1 MNRKQTLDF
10 LRSEPQVDV
19 LVIGGG
25 INGAGTFRDLAL
37 QGLDVLL
44 VERGDFCSGSSAA
57 SSHMVHGGI
66 RYLENGEFR
75 LVREAVHERNRLLK
89 NAPQYVQP
97 LATVI
102 PMFKWFSG
110 ALNAPLKF
118 LGVLTKPAERGGAII
133 KAGLVMYDAFTR
145 DNTVPSHEFTLRNES
160 LQKYPQLNPDIV
172 CTATYYDAA
181 MHAPERILLEVILDG
196 EAAAQQAGN
205 VAKALNYAP
214 AVDVEKSGGGDAV
227 LVRDESS
234 GETFRVRPKLVVNA
248 AGPWIDFVNRA
259 LDQETNFI
267 GGTKGS
273 HLVLDHPEL
282 KEAIQGRE
290 FFFENEDGRIV
301 LVYPLRDKLL
311 VGTSDIRVDTPE
323 DVVCTDEEI
332 DYFIGL
338 VKRVFPK
345 IEVNRSH
352 IVYTYSGVRPLPASE
367 AKSAGQISRD
377 HSIRTVEPNG
387 DLAFPILSLVG
398 GKWTSFRAFAEQTTD
413 AVLSRFGRER
423 VTSTADLPIGGGANY
438 PRTDAERQGWL
449 RDLAQESELP
459 QERLAQ
465 LFERYG
471 TRARDVAHFI
481 ADLPG
486 ADAPLTHHPAYSR
499 GEIQFLAQRE
509 GVAHLDDLVMR
520 RTLMAMLGELSDDLV
535 VELAEVSGE
544 ALGWDEAAQQAE
556 VEQLLRLMR
565 ESHRIDLRKRAL
577 A

>member
-1 MNRKQTLDF
+1 MNRQQTLDF
-10 LRSEPQVDV
+10 LRTEPEVDV

-44 VERGDFCSGSSAA
+44 VEQADFCSGSSAA

-118 LGVLTKPAERGGAII
+118 LGIMDKPAERGGAII
-133 KAGLVMYDAFTR
+133 KAGLTMYDAFTR
-145 DNTVPSHEFTLRNES
+145 DDTVPGHEFTLRNES
-160 LQKYPQLNPDIV
+160 LQKYPQLNSKIV

-214 AVDVEKSGGGDAV
+214 AIDIQGDAV
-227 LVRDESS
+227 LVRDEFS
-234 GETFRVRPKLVVNA
+234 GETLRVRARLVVNA
-248 AGPWIDFVNRA
+248 AGPWIDLVNRA

-282 KEAIQGRE
+282 KAAIRGHE

-323 DVVCTDEEI
+323 AVVCTDEEI

-338 VKRVFPK
+338 VKRIFPD

-352 IVYTYSGVRPLPASE
+352 IVYTYAGVRPLPASE

-387 DLAFPILSLVG
+387 ELAFPILSLVG

-413 AVLSRFGRER
+413 AVLARFERSRI
-423 VTSTADLPIGGGANY
+423 TSTADLAIGGGANY
-438 PRTDAERQGWL
+438 PQTDAERHSWL
-449 RDLAQESELP
+449 RALAQETELP

-471 TRARDVAHFI
+471 TRARDLARFI
-481 ADLPG
+481 ADLLD
-486 ADAPLTHHPAYSR
+486 ADQPLTHHPAYSR
-499 GEIQFLAQRE
+499 GEIQFLAQHE
-509 GVAHLDDLVMR
+509 GVAHLDDLAMR
-520 RTLMAMLGELSDDLV
+520 RTLLAMLGELSYDLV
-535 VELAEVSGE
+535 VELAEVTGG
-544 ALGWDEAAQQAE
+544 ALGWDGAAQQAE
-556 VEQLLRLMR
+556 IEQLLRLMR
-565 ESHRIDLRKRAL
+565 ESHRVDLREQTL
-577 A
+577 V